1 MLIDESLQFKVR
13 NVGTDCKLRSSYML
27 FMRIEVNMKIQNGE
41 SKWIEKICHS
51 NSKHRNIRGIIS
63 MFDKVDLRRILP

>member
-1 MLIDESLQFKVR
+1 
-13 NVGTDCKLRSSYML
+13 ML